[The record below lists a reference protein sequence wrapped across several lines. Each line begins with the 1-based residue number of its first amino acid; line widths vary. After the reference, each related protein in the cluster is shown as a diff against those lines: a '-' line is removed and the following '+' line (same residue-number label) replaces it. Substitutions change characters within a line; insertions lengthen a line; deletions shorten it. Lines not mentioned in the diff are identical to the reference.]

1 MAHVRTNL
9 GERRRRKRAED
20 GVRGADGASV
30 GHDGA
35 AMIDPTPAHH
45 RAPHVHD
52 DVDQRID
59 AALELLREDGGRVTT
74 ARRAIVTSLY
84 RGQDHHV
91 TAEDVAAA
99 VQAQHPDVH
108 LSTVYRTLDALERLA
123 VVAKVDLGP
132 GPAVY
137 HLVDHVHHHLV
148 CDRCGTVIEVPGKV
162 IEPLAA
168 ALEARVGFVASPHR
182 LTISGLCRSC
192 R

>member
-1 MAHVRTNL
+1 M
-9 GERRRRKRAED
+9 GEMT
-20 GVRGADGASV
+20 AS
-30 GHDGA
+30 
-35 AMIDPTPAHH
+35 TPAHQ

-59 AALELLREDGGRVTT
+59 AALELLRDDGGRVTT

-84 RGQDHHV
+84 RGDDHHV
-91 TAEDVAAA
+91 TAEDVADA
-99 VQAQHPDVH
+99 VQAQQPDVH
-108 LSTVYRTLDALERLA
+108 LSTVYRTLDALEHLA
-123 VVAKVDLGP
+123 VVAKVDLGH

-148 CDRCGTVIEVPGKV
+148 CNACGTVIEVPGDV

-168 ALEARVGFVASPHR
+168 ELAARVGFVASPHR
-182 LTISGLCRSC
+182 LTITGLCRSC